1 MDISLDI
8 SVIELTFNIRSYF
21 HSSKKNL
28 SFPIKDELH
37 TQLFFYIFDVRVLD
51 EHALN
56 K

>member
-21 HSSKKNL
+21 HSSKKT
-28 SFPIKDELH
+28 FPF
-37 TQLFFYIFDVRVLD
+37 QLKMNYIHNFFYIFDVRVLD